1 MEVTALK
8 GSSGDVQHFSDR
20 IIAERGV
27 RYGRVAMIPS
37 SAKTKRRPKAYLMIE
52 TPVVAC
58 PFRVLAVSKRF
69 AGQVGS
75 SGDW

>member
-8 GSSGDVQHFSDR
+8 GSGGDVQHFADR

-27 RYGRVAMIPS
+27 RYGRVALIPT
-37 SAKTKRRPKAYLMIE
+37 SASTKRRPNAHLTSE

-58 PFRVLAVSKRF
+58 PFRFYGGYR
-69 AGQVGS
+69 
-75 SGDW
+75 